1 MFNSPAIHLHQ
12 GFELSG
18 FSVQGSGFKGLYPIE
33 TRYPSFLTW
42 NVELSNL
49 STFIH
54 QIA

>member
-12 GFELSG
+12 RFEL
-18 FSVQGSGFKGLYPIE
+18 SGFKGLYPIE